1 MSFTSTTLQEILE
14 GLNGLTAAEKMNIAN
29 LIFIESF
36 KEKSIKETHPYFSGV
51 RSGSK
56 VPILE
61 NSDDF
66 DGFPFTP
73 GNCSLPVCTISS
85 DFSEFTWQM
94 EEIGCELQICLED
107 FTTDFK
113 AFWNTWQK
121 KNESD
126 METAIVQFIVERFQ
140 SRHLKAEIRV
150 AYFGDTAATGD
161 TLIEGMDGF
170 FPQMQALADATNL
183 VDVTENA
190 AITVGGQTITSGE
203 VVYNYLKAMYDKAA
217 VLPWF
222 DPSKMVW
229 RFDRTLVNVL
239 VGWLNTQA
247 DLKGISCDCIDPNS
261 VTQARVFS
269 ADNLT
274 IFGIPVEPMP
284 FLAAMRAS
292 EHYFDPLTG
301 LYTDKN
307 RFILAR
313 KDNMLLGYETEETF
327 NRFKL
332 LYDERQDEI
341 VVQGSSRF
349 APGVPTNSFIL
360 AI

>member
-1 MSFTSTTLQEILE
+1 MSFTSTSLQTILE

-29 LIFIESF
+29 LIFIETF

-51 RSGSK
+51 RAGSK

-61 NSDDF
+61 GQDDF

-73 GNCSLPVCTISS
+73 GNCNLPSCTIS
-85 DFSEFTWQM
+85 DNFSTYTWQM
-94 EEIGCELQICLED
+94 EEIGCELTICLEQ
-107 FTTDFK
+107 FTTAFK
-113 AFWNTWQK
+113 AFFNTWEK
-121 KNESD
+121 KNETD
-126 METAIVQFIVERFQ
+126 LEEAIIQFIVERFQ
-140 SRHLKAEIRV
+140 TRHLKAEIRV
-150 AYFGDTAATGD
+150 AYFGDTTATGD
-161 TLIEGMDGF
+161 TLIEGFDGF
-170 FPQMQALADATNL
+170 FPQMQALADATNT

-190 AITVGGQTITSGE
+190 AITVNGQTISNGE
-203 VVYNYLKAMYDKAA
+203 TVYNYLKAMYEKAA

-222 DPSKMVW
+222 DPAKMVY
-229 RFDRTLVNVL
+229 RLDRTLVNVL
-239 VGWLNTQA
+239 VGWLNSKQ
-247 DLKGISCDCIDPNS
+247 DLKGISCDCIDPMK
-261 VTQARVFS
+261 VTGARVFS

-284 FLAAMRAS
+284 FLAAMRS
-292 EHYFDPLTG
+292 TETYFDSATG

-332 LYDERQDEI
+332 LYDERHDEI